1 MMKGGV
7 GDCHCVNCKTQ
18 TMRNT
23 FLPSTAP
30 VAPLA
35 IPTEPDPNSLHAQL
49 KRFTSIFEET
59 AEDLSEVKVAW
70 EGPPPQGP
78 HELLD
83 GRSFHDIA
91 AKYRIM
97 PSFLPRKGELVLF
110 YPLEQL
116 NCRFDQVTQHFKV
129 FDEDSGEYAG
139 FPAWKAGVIAAE
151 PEEQLG
157 HEDLFQLP
165 HVTNKSYRIEVF
177 PDPDSKDKSLSRQA
191 YLIPLNHIRPLNMF
205 HEFLSGISQ
214 NEWHASIH
222 NAMKVM
228 NTVCFVDPLGFA
240 GKWFS
245 YSVRCRGVWIG
256 AELFINGDA
265 VRLLPAKGNDNQVD
279 QVMIINRIDHRF
291 ENDDIHDEHSSIV
304 VAGPVITI
312 NKNRSFQNDAFT
324 AAEEQELLLPASTA
338 GYSWYPIEVTTDG
351 HSPEANHDEFLDDWQ
366 EIPISFIVGRLYD
379 SKAMKALLDI
389 GNFNIGGLGMKQA
402 RRWAKQHRKNMK
414 VNTCQGWILTV
425 DRVQALDIETLNGRA
440 VGKGV
445 EGENFRGRNRSHP
458 RSEVFS
464 GRKYMNRGLSTAGTS
479 NRTSNGYDGNRE
491 TDEVSDGGGSFE
503 KALETSDIDDNIQSD
518 TNGNSTIMDRTHDWS
533 EEGGKDAENSISD
546 VIAGNVLPT
555 DEEEMDEDMES
566 ECQNGERKRRV
577 KRARL

>member
-18 TMRNT
+18 IIRNT
-23 FLPSTAP
+23 SLPSTA
-30 VAPLA
+30 
-35 IPTEPDPNSLHAQL
+35 IPAEPDLNSLHAQL
-49 KRFTSIFEET
+49 ERFTSIFEEN

-70 EGPPPQGP
+70 EGPPPWGP

-83 GRSFHDIA
+83 GRSFHDVA
-91 AKYRIM
+91 AKYRTM

-129 FDEDSGEYAG
+129 FDVNSGKYAG
-139 FPAWKAGVIAAE
+139 FPTWKAGVIAAE

-157 HEDLFQLP
+157 YGDLSPLP
-165 HVTNKSYRIEVF
+165 YDYSEVTNKSYRIEVF

-205 HEFLSGISQ
+205 HEFLSGVSQ
-214 NEWHASIH
+214 SEWHASIH

-240 GKWFS
+240 GKLVS

-265 VRLLPAKGNDNQVD
+265 VRLLPATGSDNKVD

-291 ENDDIHDEHSSIV
+291 ENDDIHDEHSSVI

-312 NKNRSFQNDAFT
+312 NKNRSFQDDAFT

-338 GYSWYPIEVTTDG
+338 GYSWYPIDVITDG
-351 HSPEANHDEFLDDWQ
+351 HSLEANHEGFLDDWQ

-389 GNFNIGGLGMKQA
+389 GNFDVGGLGMKQA
-402 RRWAKQHRKNMK
+402 RRWAKQHRTNME
-414 VNTCQGWILTV
+414 VNTRQGWILTV
-425 DRVQALDIETLNGRA
+425 DRVQALGIETLNGRA
-440 VGKGV
+440 VEKGV
-445 EGENFRGRNRSHP
+445 EWENLRGRNR
-458 RSEVFS
+458 RVFS
-464 GRKYMNRGLSTAGTS
+464 GQKYMNRGLSTAGTS
-479 NRTSNGYDGNRE
+479 NRPSS
-491 TDEVSDGGGSFE
+491 DEGE
-503 KALETSDIDDNIQSD
+503 KAQETSDMDDNVQSD
-518 TNGNSTIMDRTHDWS
+518 TNGYLAQSNSAVTDRTLDWS
-533 EEGGKDAENSISD
+533 EEEGKDAENFISG

-555 DEEEMDEDMES
+555 DEEEMDED
-566 ECQNGERKRRV
+566 ECQNGERQRSV